1 LKTFLGACRVAGLLC
16 ASAMLLVL
24 TGCPR
29 QNSAQTLKRVD
40 LRAPEGQPMMLA
52 AYQPW
57 FGKPS
62 HINVGYSTLDRVTLN
77 RQIDDA
83 ENLGI
88 RGFVVNW
95 YGPGKDFED
104 RSYSLLQSLAAE
116 KNFRVALMYDESED
130 QVHSTDEAI
139 NDLTYAWQHYISP
152 EAPGSSAYLTYH
164 DRPVIFIFNK
174 GGKTDWKRV
183 RQAMSSWNPQP
194 LLLYKDVAPEK
205 ADVMDGFY
213 AWVHPD
219 HGWSSD
225 GHDWGE
231 GYLNY
236 FYSKMSSRYRDK
248 LAVGAAWPGFD
259 DKKASWSRNRQINP
273 RCGKTFEDSLRVF
286 RRYYND
292 SNPLPFLMVVTWND
306 YEEGTA
312 IERGIP
318 RC

>member
-1 LKTFLGACRVAGLLC
+1 
-16 ASAMLLVL
+16 MLLVL

-40 LRAPEGQPMMLA
+40 LRAAEGQPMMLA

-164 DRPVIFIFNK
+164 DRPVIFILTRAARRI
-174 GGKTDWKRV
+174 GSACA
-183 RQAMSSWNPQP
+183 RQC
-194 LLLYKDVAPEK
+194 
-205 ADVMDGFY
+205 
-213 AWVHPD
+213 H
-219 HGWSSD
+219 
-225 GHDWGE
+225 
-231 GYLNY
+231 
-236 FYSKMSSRYRDK
+236 
-248 LAVGAAWPGFD
+248 
-259 DKKASWSRNRQINP
+259 
-273 RCGKTFEDSLRVF
+273 
-286 RRYYND
+286 
-292 SNPLPFLMVVTWND
+292 
-306 YEEGTA
+306 
-312 IERGIP
+312 RGIHNRCCFTKMLP
-318 RC
+318 RKKLT